1 MKVMSN
7 DRSTADYLPLA
18 AYIVPQQIAE
28 RGDLWPYST
37 RAVEGR
43 GGRVKKVRRKVVC
56 FRKPAKEIWKA
67 VRNAKQKSFSFKKS
81 YYNSC
86 STLQTMRT
94 ISAQEESANN
104 LHGRNRI
111 ATTGRHSLQR
121 TLPKY
126 QQEELPEMGKLLD
139 PVALVSMLEKAS
151 AVFSD
156 VAAVGFATAAE
167 VEGASAH
174 M

>member
-1 MKVMSN
+1 MKAMSN
-7 DRSTADYLPLA
+7 DRCVADYLPLA
-18 AYIVPQQIAE
+18 AYIVPQQMAE

-43 GGRVKKVRRKVVC
+43 GGRVKKVRRSVVC
-56 FRKPAKEIWKA
+56 FRKPAKEIFKA
-67 VRNAKQKSFSFKKS
+67 VRNVKQNSFAFKKS
-81 YYNSC
+81 YYSSC

-94 ISAQEESANN
+94 LVSQEESANN

-111 ATTGRHSLQR
+111 ATTGRHSLLR

-126 QQEELPEMGKLLD
+126 QQHELPEMGKLLD
-139 PVALVSMLEKAS
+139 PVALVSMLEKAA

-156 VAAVGFATAAE
+156 VAAVGFATPAE

>member
-1 MKVMSN
+1 MSN
-7 DRSTADYLPLA
+7 DRCTADYLPIA
-18 AYIVPQQIAE
+18 AYVVPRQMAQ

-43 GGRVKKVRRKVVC
+43 GGRYKKVRRKVVC

-67 VRNAKQKSFSFKKS
+67 VRNVKQKSMSFRKS

-86 STLQTMRT
+86 STLQTLRT
-94 ISAQEESANN
+94 VGAQEDSSQSA
-104 LHGRNRI
+104 HRRNRLS
-111 ATTGRHSLQR
+111 TTGRRSLQR

-126 QQEELPEMGKLLD
+126 QQERLPEMGNLLD
-139 PVALVSMLEKAS
+139 PVALVSMLEKAA

-156 VAAVGFATAAE
+156 VNAVGFATAAA
-167 VEGASAH
+167 VEGVSDH

>member
-1 MKVMSN
+1 MKAMSN
-7 DRSTADYLPLA
+7 DRCTADYLPIA
-18 AYIVPQQIAE
+18 AYVVPRQMAQ

-43 GGRVKKVRRKVVC
+43 GGRYKKVRRKVVC

-67 VRNAKQKSFSFKKS
+67 VRNVRQKSMSFRKS

-86 STLQTMRT
+86 STLQTLRT
-94 ISAQEESANN
+94 VGAQEDSSHGA
-104 LHGRNRI
+104 HGRNRLS
-111 ATTGRHSLQR
+111 TTGRRSLQR

-126 QQEELPEMGKLLD
+126 QQEELPEMGNLLD
-139 PVALVSMLEKAS
+139 PVALVSMLEKAA

-156 VAAVGFATAAE
+156 VNAVGFATAAV
-167 VEGASAH
+167 VEGVSDH